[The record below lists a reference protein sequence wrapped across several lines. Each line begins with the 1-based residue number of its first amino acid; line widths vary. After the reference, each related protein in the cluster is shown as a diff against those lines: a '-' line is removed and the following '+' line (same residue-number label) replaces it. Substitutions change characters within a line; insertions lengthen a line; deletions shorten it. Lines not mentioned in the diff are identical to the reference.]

1 MAQSRPMPDLVIR
14 GPRASISLKIF
25 SIAVSL
31 VALMAVVSG
40 LSTKNIADVSSRVN
54 TLAQYNQ

>member
-1 MAQSRPMPDLVIR
+1 MPDLVIR